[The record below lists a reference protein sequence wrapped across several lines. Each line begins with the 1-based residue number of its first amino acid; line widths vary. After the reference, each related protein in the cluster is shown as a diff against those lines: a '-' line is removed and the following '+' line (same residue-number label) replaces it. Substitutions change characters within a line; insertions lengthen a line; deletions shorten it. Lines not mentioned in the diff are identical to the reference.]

1 MTWARVLTAV
11 VLVPIVVGIVW
22 WGSTALVGALTG
34 LVTVLALLEF
44 FALGEKIGMRGYRV
58 WTCACSLGLLFHQWL
73 AAGRLGGPDFG
84 EFPARRLPNL
94 VLVDQFFLS
103 PELMFLVFVCG
114 TAVIA
119 LASRRSLSEVLPAI
133 GISAAGLM
141 FVSVPLSFLVAL
153 HGAGATLGPRFLLF
167 ALVLIWVGDTA
178 AYFVGRAMGWHLMA
192 PQLSPKKTWEGAAAN
207 IIGSLAVGV
216 AFARWMALPLPAMLG
231 AAAAGSVAGQVGDL
245 LESAYKRSAG
255 AKDSGVLL
263 PGHGG
268 MLDRIDALI
277 LAAPVVWY
285 YWVFLLSGR

>member
-58 WTCACSLGLLFHQWL
+58 WTCFCALAMLLWQWIATRGGFL
-73 AAGRLGGPDFG
+73 AVGSQEAVRLGIPTLTASV
-84 EFPARRLPNL
+84 EI
-94 VLVDQFFLS
+94 VLI
-103 PELMFLVFVCG
+103 VFILGMAVCLLQ
-114 TAVIA
+114 TH
-119 LASRRSLSEVLPAI
+119 RSLSETLHSL
-133 GISAAGLM
+133 GISAAGLI
-141 FVSVPLSFLVAL
+141 FVALPLSYLVRL
-153 HGAGATLGPRFLLF
+153 HGFEDQRPKLLLF
-167 ALVLIWVGDTA
+167 PLVLVWVGDTA
-178 AYFVGRAMGWHLMA
+178 AYFVGRAFGRHLMA

-207 IIGSLAVGV
+207 VVGSLAVGV

-255 AKDSGVLL
+255 VKDSGMLL

-268 MLDRIDALI
+268 ILDRIDALI